1 MPVKPVIR
9 LLGVARNRANGFPA
23 RLLGTVNRVKDRFTE
38 EGLAAVLKDRPQ
50 ANRRWQGMATGPCP
64 CWDA

>member
-1 MPVKPVIR
+1 MLKILLLRTVVVI
-9 LLGVARNRANGFPA
+9 
-23 RLLGTVNRVKDRFTE
+23 LGTVNRVKDRFTE

-50 ANRRWQGMATGPCP
+50 ANRRRQGMATGPCA